1 MSRLSR
7 TAGSGG
13 LVYSTEQGRMCPE
26 CRQPIGQCRCA
37 RPTQPAGDG
46 VARVACDSKG
56 RRGKAV
62 TTVRG
67 LALAEDALAQL
78 ARELKAACGVGGTLK
93 AGVIELQGDHVER
106 VLAELAA
113 RGLRARRGA

>member
-1 MSRLSR
+1 MSRLQR

-13 LVYSTEQGRMCPE
+13 LVYSTETGRMCPK
-26 CRQPIGQCRCA
+26 CRQPVADCA
-37 RPTQPAGDG
+37 CTRAVAPAGDG
-46 VARVACDSKG
+46 VARVAHDTQG

-62 TTVRG
+62 TVVRG
-67 LALAEDALAQL
+67 LGLADDAMATL

-93 AGVIELQGDHVER
+93 AGAIELQGEHVER

-113 RGLRARRGA
+113 RGVRAKRGK

>member
-13 LVYSTEQGRMCPE
+13 LVYSTERGRMCPE
-26 CRQPIGQCRCA
+26 CRQPIAQCRCKQ
-37 RPTQPAGDG
+37 RPRPAGDG

-67 LALAEDALAQL
+67 VALEDEALAQL

-93 AGVIELQGDHVER
+93 DGVIELQGDHVER
-106 VLAELAA
+106 ALAELAA
-113 RGLRARRGA
+113 RGLRARRGG